1 MPYKDKAKRAARD
14 RARYVPK
21 PRKPRKPRPAGK
33 TFVFTLQHETL
44 AALVQHFRRVDS
56 RDPEVL
62 RFRGVLLR
70 RAAKCAIAQI

>member
-21 PRKPRKPRPAGK
+21 PRKPRPAGK
-33 TFVFTLQHETL
+33 ALGFTLQPETL

-62 RFRGVLLR
+62 RFRGMLLR
-70 RAAKCAIAQI
+70 RAEKCAIAQI